1 MKNIPKIILE
11 ENIDLDQET
20 NLFLS
25 FLHHKYYVQNRIS
38 IFKSFSE
45 LEKLLSKNEKAEG
58 QIIKSFLFNFYN
70 DNKNE
75 INKIIQKNKNLL
87 LEKSKSSLTTLLE
100 IMNYQYDKPVVYK
113 AIPTILPFSPF
124 KNNVFYFSILGE
136 IKGKVDKNILTIGI
150 HEISHFIFYDLLK
163 KIENKKGIALPE
175 DLKNYL
181 KEALAVIILNQEP
194 FDDILEL
201 KNYKGNPEIQG
212 LKIQKQDD
220 SIKEIIDFLNEYY
233 ITIKV
238 RNQESFTLFLEEII
252 SILLPIA
259 PEFAKK
265 RVLWNKYGKKVLKE
279 PKLTKLYNKPIKI

>member
-58 QIIKSFLFNFYN
+58 QIIKSFLLNFYN

-194 FDDILEL
+194 LHDILEL

-252 SILLPIA
+252 GILLPIA

-265 RVLWNKYGKKVLKE
+265 RSIWNKYGKKVLKE